1 MAKKK
6 IKVYARC
13 PANADCGVFY
23 YRNFLPLMEAERQG
37 LVETRVKHFT
47 FGKDQDVEQNKII
60 PYSEAEATDDLAWC
74 DVAIFERNDTPT
86 YIAYIAMCSDYFKKP
101 AIISYDDSV
110 WATRP
115 VNPGYRSFHPGSE
128 YLKWNLEACKYVTGM
143 MVSTEFLKDEYKDR
157 VKDIYI
163 LPNSLDLEERD
174 KVNGMDLSHVPLYQK
189 KPGEFRIIWSGSAS
203 HWENLNLMLNAVRDI
218 MIKHPHVTFVYTG
231 LFGGLTE
238 TWPEDVKKRVQTVP
252 FVDLRAYG
260 RMLREM
266 NGDIAIAPLTDC
278 NFNRA
283 KSNLRVLEYGSVKY
297 PVIASDVL
305 PYRCFTKDEVV
316 LVKPEEWY
324 HAIEDLMFDEKRRNL
339 LAKNLYKR
347 VKKDFN
353 VKKNCKLWVKML
365 KEQLALMK

>member
-1 MAKKK
+1 MKKL
-6 IKVYARC
+6 KVFWRC
-13 PANADCGVFY
+13 PANSDCGVGF
-23 YRNFLPLMEAERQG
+23 YRNFLPLMELERQG
-37 LVETRVKHFT
+37 YIETRIKHFT
-47 FGKDQDVEQNKII
+47 YGKLQDIEQNRII
-60 PYSEAEATDDLAWC
+60 DYPEAEATADMAWADLTIW
-74 DVAIFERNDTPT
+74 ERNDTPT
-86 YIAYIAMCSDYFKKP
+86 YIAYMAMCTDYFKKP
-101 AIISYDDSV
+101 AIVSYDDSV

-143 MVSTEFLKDEYKDR
+143 MVSTQFLQNEYKDR
-157 VKDIYI
+157 VKNIYV
-163 LPNSLDLEERD
+163 LPNSLDMEERD
-174 KVNGMDLSHVPLYQK
+174 KVNSMDLSAVPLYQK

-203 HWENLNLMLNAVRDI
+203 HWENLNLMLAAVKDI
-218 MIKHPHVTFVYTG
+218 MVKYPNVTFVYTG
-231 LFGGLTE
+231 LFGGLTD

-266 NGDIAIAPLTDC
+266 HGDIAIAPLTDC

-305 PYRCFTKDEVV
+305 PYQCFTKDEVV

-324 HAIEDLMFDEKRRNL
+324 HAIEALMLDPKRQKALVR
-339 LAKNLYKR
+339 NLYKR

-353 VKKNCKLWVKML
+353 VKKNSKLWLKMFR
-365 KEQLALMK
+365 EQLALMK